1 MRCSGSITFV
11 SSRWAAEPYAGVA
24 AYSLSKAALS
34 HLAMA
39 QEMGGHYREAALTGR
54 PQPRDGRSEAALG
67 VVEPAAQ
74 PVGQGQLQL
83 VEEVQGLVAV
93 G

>member
-1 MRCSGSITFV
+1 
-11 SSRWAAEPYAGVA
+11 
-24 AYSLSKAALS
+24 
-34 HLAMA
+34 
-39 QEMGGHYREAALTGR
+39 MGGGRYGQAALTGR